1 MFEIKQTNNT
11 NTNHQPTG
19 LSVNKVLDESN
30 VLLQISSR
38 AVDPNN
44 TTIGQLH
51 VFDQAKLARLAENMP
66 EINRATKS
74 FGRSNSQT
82 SDKLM
87 SLTMIS
93 YSPYRYL
100 HQCLAKIESRRSAI
114 KENQYRL
121 RKSQIEI
128 AQLQLKKDQLSNQPN
143 FDKSIQ
149 LEIDLLDIELE
160 EKIVNLNDSMLYL
173 EGALKEIAV
182 YQDAYN
188 QIKKNHN
195 IPDNWDELDFE
206 QSEIEH
212 HIKSAFNNGI
222 RDILSTGRLNNGTLE
237 YMHQF
242 GINPITAQTLIG
254 SYIEDAND
262 MIRKQNQYPSIEHL
276 NQFLDHVYIA
286 FKDTYKDQMRRIGLD
301 ELITTD
307 GLYLDNNIIL

>member
-1 MFEIKQTNNT
+1 MFEIKQNT
-11 NTNHQPTG
+11 NSINVNDQLNG
-19 LSVNKVLDESN
+19 LSVNQVLDESN
-30 VLLQISSR
+30 ILLQISSR
-38 AVDPNN
+38 AIDPAN
-44 TTIGQLH
+44 TIIGQLY

-74 FGRSNSQT
+74 FGRSNSQI

-114 KENQYRL
+114 KENQYKL

-128 AQLQLKKDQLSNQPN
+128 AQLQLKKDQLLSQPN
-143 FDKSIQ
+143 FDKSTQ
-149 LEIDLLDIELE
+149 LEIDLIDIELE
-160 EKIVNLNDSMLYL
+160 EKVVNLNDSMLYL

-195 IPDNWDELDFE
+195 IPENWDELDFE
-206 QSEIEH
+206 QSEIEN

-242 GINPITAQTLIG
+242 GINPITAQTLIV

-276 NQFLDHVYIA
+276 NHFLDHVYLA
-286 FKDTYKDQMRRIGLD
+286 FKDAYKDQMRRIGLD
-301 ELITTD
+301 NLITTD
-307 GLYLDNNIIL
+307 GLYLDNNK